1 METDGLVYAYLL
13 DGKGGGRRLGW
24 NEAAAWT
31 PDQGLLWLHLDYTSP
46 GAKSWLRT
54 DSGLGS
60 AAVETLLAEETRPR
74 AAAMDDGLLVCLRG
88 VNMNPGADPEDMVSI
103 RVFCDGERVVST
115 RHRRLM
121 SVIEVVE
128 SLDAGRGPRGPGDLL
143 VAVASRLVDRMSAVI
158 QDLEDRV
165 DQAEDAILA
174 GAAHDQRSTLLQI
187 RREAIMLR
195 RYLGPQ
201 RDALARL
208 QTEPTDWLSADH
220 RMRIREIGDR
230 VTRYVEDLDAVRD
243 RGGVASEEL
252 MSRLSEQMNSRMY
265 LLSLV
270 AAIFLPLGFVTG
282 LLGINVG
289 GIPGADNPW
298 AFWEAVGMLAGIAAV
313 QLLLLRRR
321 HWL

>member
-1 METDGLVYAYLL
+1 METDGLIYAYLL

-24 NEAAAWT
+24 SEITEWT
-31 PDQGLLWLHLDYTSP
+31 PEQGLLWVHLDYTAP
-46 GAKSWLRT
+46 PAKDWLRNA
-54 DSGLGS
+54 S
-60 AAVETLLAEETRPR
+60 ALDPTAVETLLAEETRPR
-74 AAAMDDGLLVCLRG
+74 AAVVGDGLLVCLRG

-103 RVFCDGERVVST
+103 RVFCSGSRIVST

-121 SVIEVVE
+121 SVIDLVE
-128 SLDAGRGPRGPGDLL
+128 SLDAGRGPRGPGDFL
-143 VAVASRLVDRMSAVI
+143 VAITGRLVDRMSAVI
-158 QDLEDRV
+158 QELEDRV
-165 DQAEDAILA
+165 DQAEDQILA
-174 GAAHDQRSTLLQI
+174 GPAHDQRRALLQV
-187 RREAIMLR
+187 RREAILLR

-208 QTEPTDWLSADH
+208 QTEPTEWLSPGH
-220 RMRIREIGDR
+220 RVRLRETGDR

-252 MSRLSEQMNSRMY
+252 MSRLSEQLNSRMY

-270 AAIFLPLGFVTG
+270 AAVFLPLGFLTG

-298 AFWEAVGMLAGIAAV
+298 GFWEAVGILTTVAV
-313 QLLLLRRR
+313 VQILVFRRKR
-321 HWL
+321 WL